1 MLDHHRAQ
9 LLRCHMPES
18 RVRGVVVKCRDGES
32 TGRAVINALKDQSC
46 DAVCLGTRGLG
57 ALQGALLGVMGLGS
71 VGDFVVHNSKVP
83 VTVVPHTTPVPE
95 MITVAT
101 HRDLGGA

>member
-18 RVRGVVVKCRDGES
+18 RVRSVVVKCRDGES
-32 TGRAVINALKDQSC
+32 TGSAVIKAIKDQSC

-95 MITVAT
+95 MIKVTA
-101 HRDLGGA
+101 REEGGGA